1 MRQKGLPGCHGS
13 NALAAWKTR
22 QKLGGS
28 YQSDNFYWY
37 LLLSSILLINAES
50 SWIGSMRKKKV
61 FLLKIFFLSYDY
73 RNDKQKGAKQ
83 RHLSKCSYSTHDLSF
98 WSHCKCQSQLRWNFR
113 PSAFNTGAMALL
125 SCVPAGQ
132 EQTILFF
139 FSFLF
144 TAGRVFKKLQW
155 PCALACPWLHYL
167 SPSACDVSAG
177 PTSAQDWHL
186 SAAPSHLFV
195 APWFTPTGLTSS
207 QITRLG
213 WLSRANTCVWNYKR
227 VIQNHYIVSY
237 LN

>member
-1 MRQKGLPGCHGS
+1 MTFPFEATANVSH
-13 NALAAWKTR
+13 
-22 QKLGGS
+22 
-28 YQSDNFYWY
+28 
-37 LLLSSILLINAES
+37 
-50 SWIGSMRKKKV
+50 
-61 FLLKIFFLSYDY
+61 SYDETLGLQLLTLEQWHFY
-73 RNDKQKGAKQ
+73 R
-83 RHLSKCSYSTHDLSF
+83 
-98 WSHCKCQSQLRWNFR
+98 
-113 PSAFNTGAMALL
+113 
-125 SCVPAGQ
+125 VPAGQ

-155 PCALACPWLHYL
+155 PCALACPWLRYL

-227 VIQNHYIVSY
+227 VIQNHYIVSC